1 MKYREKEKYMNPFA
15 QGWEHRYYETLFHMK
30 ITASQCKNICTN
42 YLEGMEWTFK
52 YYSSGCIDWRW
63 CYKYHYP
70 PLLKD
75 LCQFIPDTPYHDF
88 LQVVEPAPIRD
99 VVQLCYVLP
108 KPSLHLLPRQVHEN
122 LSKYPNFSSM
132 YATNHH
138 MNWSFCKFF
147 WECHSEMPELDIRE
161 LEEICSTY

>member
-1 MKYREKEKYMNPFA
+1 M
-15 QGWEHRYYETLFHMK
+15 
-30 ITASQCKNICTN
+30 N

-63 CYKYHYP
+63 SYKYHYP

-75 LCQFIPDTPYHDF
+75 LCQFIPDTRHHDF
-88 LQVVEPAPIRD
+88 LQVMEPQPIRD

-108 KPSLHLLPRQVHEN
+108 RPSLQLLPRQVHET
-122 LSKYPNFSSM
+122 LSKHPNFNSM

-138 MNWSFCKFF
+138 VNWSFCKFF
-147 WECHSEMPELDIRE
+147 WESHTEMPDLDIRE
-161 LEEICSTY
+161 LEEICSL